1 VVEGGRESPPLV
13 NAVRRD
19 GRDALLL
26 HGFTGSARD
35 LSSLADALG
44 ERGFRV
50 DAPTLP
56 GHGTSPRDLARTR
69 WPDWERA
76 ANAALYRLGERVAV
90 AGLSMGALL
99 AIRLAVEHPDRV
111 AALALLSTPLW
122 LSAPAHAAA
131 WIGRIVPYLPKGA
144 VDVRDP
150 VERKAAATGYRLWP
164 LAALRSLLDL
174 AAEARELAPRVR
186 APALVVHARNDH
198 VAALAC
204 ADELERTLGGP
215 VRRITLERSFHVI
228 TRDVERVEVASL
240 IGGFF
245 QEMLS

>member
-1 VVEGGRESPPLV
+1 M
-13 NAVRRD
+13 NAVCGD
-19 GRDALLL
+19 GRNALLL
-26 HGFTGSARD
+26 HGFCGSPRD
-35 LSSLADALG
+35 LDSLASALG

-76 ANAALYRLGERVAV
+76 SNAALDRLEGRVAI

-99 AIRLAVEHPDRV
+99 AIRLAVERPERV

-122 LSAPAHAAA
+122 LSTPARAAA
-131 WIGRIVPYLPKGA
+131 SIGRLVPYLPKHGI
-144 VDVRDP
+144 DVSDP
-150 VERKAAATGYRLWP
+150 IERKAASGYRFWP
-164 LAALRSLLDL
+164 LLALRSLLDL
-174 AAEARELAPRVR
+174 AALARAQTGRVG
-186 APALVVHARNDH
+186 APALVLHARNDH

-215 VRRITLERSFHVI
+215 VRRVTLERSFHLL
-228 TRDVERVEVASL
+228 TRDVEREEVARL
-240 IGGFF
+240 IGVFF
-245 QEMLS
+245 QETLP